1 MRRPRRAAFTA
12 PMTIIV
18 LGSVALAPAPA
29 VAQTAGGTAP
39 KPPVRP
45 LGERPPGGA
54 QAPSAPRAG
63 GAEYGVLERAATSRR
78 PVVRELNVPST
89 APAGRPP
96 PVTLQIDEPGVGTV
110 SVRVAVVDLST
121 RRPVL
126 VVVMG
131 WVHTGR
137 RVPVSWPRGA
147 RLRPGRYHVSLT
159 AHDHHAGTLLR
170 RAHSS
175 GVRTLTVTAP
185 AKRLPLAPPPITSA
199 PEAGVPT
206 PAQLAAEGAVFP
218 VAGPHTYGGPE
229 NRFGAPRAGYT
240 HQGQDVL
247 TAEGTPVLAPLAGE
261 IVTSGNQAGGA
272 GYYAVLH
279 TRSGFD
285 FMFAHCQAGSLAV
298 SSGVVV
304 ARGQQLCLAGQTGD
318 ATAPHLHLEMWVGG
332 WRTVNGH
339 PIDPLPYLQALDRSG
354 PTG

>member
-18 LGSVALAPAPA
+18 LGTPALASAPA
-29 VAQTAGGTAP
+29 AAQTAGGTPP

-45 LGERPPGGA
+45 LGERPSGGT

-63 GAEYGVLERAATSRR
+63 GVEYGVLELAAKSRR

-96 PVTLQIDEPGVGTV
+96 RVTLRLDEHGVGTV
-110 SVRVAVVDLST
+110 SVRVAVVNLST

-126 VVVMG
+126 VVAMG

-137 RVPVSWPRGA
+137 RVSVGWPRRA
-147 RLRPGRYHVSLT
+147 RLRPGSYQVSLS

-170 RAHSS
+170 RARSS

-185 AKRLPLAPPPITSA
+185 AKRLPAAPPPSTSP

-218 VAGPHTYGGPE
+218 VAGPHSYGGPE
-229 NRFGAPRAGYT
+229 NRFGAPRAGYA

-247 TAEGTPVLAPLAGE
+247 AAEGTPVLAPLAGE
-261 IVTSGNQAGGA
+261 IVTSGYQAGGA

-285 FMFAHCQAGSLAV
+285 FMFAHCEAGTLAV
-298 SSGVVV
+298 SGGMAV
-304 ARGQQLCLAGQTGD
+304 ARGQRLCLVGQTGD
-318 ATAPHLHLEMWVGG
+318 ATGPHLHLEMWVGG
-332 WRTVNGH
+332 WRTVSGH
-339 PIDPLPYLQALDRSG
+339 PIDPLPYLQALDPSP

>member
-12 PMTIIV
+12 PMTIIA

-29 VAQTAGGTAP
+29 VAHTAGGTAP
-39 KPPVRP
+39 KPPARP

-63 GAEYGVLERAATSRR
+63 GAEYGVLELAAASRR
-78 PVVRELNVPST
+78 PMVRELNVPRA

-96 PVTLQIDEPGVGTV
+96 RVTLKIDEPGVGTV

-126 VVVMG
+126 VVMMG
-131 WVHTGR
+131 WIHTGR

-147 RLRPGRYHVSLT
+147 RLSPGSYHVSLT
-159 AHDHHAGTLLR
+159 AHDHHSGTLLR

-175 GVRTLTVTAP
+175 GVATLTVTAA
-185 AKRLPLAPPPITSA
+185 AKRQPHAPPPSA
-199 PEAGVPT
+199 SPPEAGVPT
-206 PAQLAAEGAVFP
+206 PAQLAADGAVFP
-218 VAGPHTYGGPE
+218 VAGPHSYGGPE

-261 IVTSGNQAGGA
+261 IVTASYQAGGA

-279 TRSGFD
+279 TRTGFD

-298 SSGVVV
+298 SAGVAV
-304 ARGQQLCLAGQTGD
+304 AAGQQLCRAGQTGD
-318 ATAPHLHLEMWVGG
+318 ATTPHVHLEMWVGG
-332 WRTVNGH
+332 WRTATGH